1 MVFVVTSMTH
11 AHASSVSVAVTE
23 DPILR
28 HVVSFKF
35 KAATS
40 QEKLNE
46 IIAAFKALPQ
56 QILTIKAFEWGTNN
70 SPEGLNKEL
79 THCFLLSFESEAS
92 RDAYLPHPAHKAFGA
107 IAAPYIED
115 VFVIDYWV
123 N

>member
-1 MVFVVTSMTH
+1 MKKIILFMVFVVTSMTH
-11 AHASSVSVAVTE
+11 AHATSVSFAVTE

-56 QILTIKAFEWGTNN
+56 QIPTIKASSGE
-70 SPEGLNKEL
+70 PIIPL
-79 THCFLLSFESEAS
+79 
-92 RDAYLPHPAHKAFGA
+92 RD
-107 IAAPYIED
+107 
-115 VFVIDYWV
+115 
-123 N
+123 